1 MLHVLPTV
9 RSQQTLL
16 WFWNLNKCTVGM
28 YPVLLVVL
36 PNNYDNTVMYIDS
49 WNVIGA
55 PIDCEER
62 SMALRLA
69 ARFSPVQ
76 YSEVGR

>member
-1 MLHVLPTV
+1 
-9 RSQQTLL
+9 
-16 WFWNLNKCTVGM
+16 M